1 MEEENIDFIQKFNYS
16 NSFWENTDV
25 LFQHSKQKFDEYLNI
40 SDLYLKLSNSLNDFS
55 ESLLD
60 ITRNIQDSE
69 IDYESTRSNGVLKV
83 INFIHRISQNL
94 KKFSKSLIN
103 ISSKMNE
110 KVEVYQSRRENENQ
124 CKENYN
130 KYKDNLR
137 KLNLRQDIYNDAV
150 ESVIENFLYN
160 KYKEMKN
167 PIDLKPK
174 LENLNKKKQEYKS
187 EVKKC
192 EEQRNEYIKTQF
204 DILEKEEEFEKECT
218 EEIKSNLINTFNF
231 FNQFLENIKVDEDTM
246 RSIEKINGI
255 RDIHFFA
262 ENNKDI
268 MSSPPRIIFQE
279 YNQDMDKYFNFDIIK
294 NKMKNKSSEE
304 SLIIKKEMAV
314 EVNKFL
320 EQSVFAIDEKKDTIT
335 KYSQICDDILNK
347 KLKEEDY
354 NFIINEFESKYTDFM
369 EWKRVTI
376 KEQNYIKVGSGWD
389 DRFESMHIFLHIF
402 NKLRM
407 YNKQL
412 EKGNFDYYVKIMNK
426 IIELNDGEEVD
437 YDLCDLVIILAS
449 TFYTMENKEGKEE
462 KIYAAEEIK
471 NCKLFQSFEFWV
483 GLVKNQ
489 LNEEIIKD
497 RLKEKQFERRKSFFN
512 NINKSLTNLNININF
527 NLGKKKEE
535 NKVNVNKYN
544 KLLMAKLMSVSY
556 NLVQFVSSSDTL
568 NKALYNIFRFYK
580 LSINDKKTVVEMLKF
595 QTMNEGYDYLNLDED
610 LLYKNKFEN
619 YIRKENEDKND
630 ENENITIEKEENKEN
645 EKNEIINELYKDETE
660 EDKEKKEEK
669 EEIEEKENDYDED
682 NIQQININDE
692 IKKAS

>member
-94 KKFSKSLIN
+94 KKFAKSLIN

-130 KYKDNLR
+130 KYKENLR

-218 EEIKSNLINTFNF
+218 EVIKSNLINTFNF

-304 SLIIKKEMAV
+304 CLIIKKEMAV

-412 EKGNFDYYVKIMNK
+412 EKGNFDYYVKIMKK

-449 TFYTMENKEGKEE
+449 TFYTLESKDGKEE

-471 NCKLFQSFEFWV
+471 NSKLFQSFEFWV

-512 NINKSLTNLNININF
+512 NINKSLTNLNINLNF
-527 NLGKKKEE
+527 NLGKKKED
-535 NKVNVNKYN
+535 NKVNVDKYN

-556 NLVQFVSSSDTL
+556 NLVQFVSSSDRL

-580 LSINDKKTVVEMLKF
+580 LSISDKKTVVEMLKF
-595 QTMNEGYDYLNLDED
+595 QIMNEGYNYLNLDED
-610 LLYKNKFEN
+610 LLYKNKFDN
-619 YIRKENEDKND
+619 YIKKETDERND
-630 ENENITIEKEENKEN
+630 NNENITVEKEETKEN
-645 EKNEIINELYKDETE
+645 EKKENEIISELYSDEI
-660 EDKEKKEEK
+660 KEEK
-669 EEIEEKENDYDED
+669 ENKESQNENENEFDED
-682 NIQQININDE
+682 NIQPININEE
-692 IKKAS
+692 IKKVS

>member
-1 MEEENIDFIQKFNYS
+1 
-16 NSFWENTDV
+16 
-25 LFQHSKQKFDEYLNI
+25 
-40 SDLYLKLSNSLNDFS
+40 
-55 ESLLD
+55 
-60 ITRNIQDSE
+60 
-69 IDYESTRSNGVLKV
+69 
-83 INFIHRISQNL
+83 
-94 KKFSKSLIN
+94 
-103 ISSKMNE
+103 MNE
-110 KVEVYQSRRENENQ
+110 KVEIYQSRREFENQ

-160 KYKEMKN
+160 KYKETKTQ
-167 PIDLKPK
+167 IDLKSK
-174 LENLNKKKQEYKS
+174 LDNLNKKKQEYKS

-192 EEQRNEYIKTQF
+192 EEQRNEFIKTQV

-218 EEIKSNLINTFNF
+218 EQIKTNFKNTFNF
-231 FNQFLENIKVDEDTM
+231 YNQFLENIKIDEDTL
-246 RSIEKINGI
+246 RSIEKISGI
-255 RDIHFFA
+255 KDIHLFS

-279 YNQDMDKYFNFDIIK
+279 YNQDMDKYFNFDVIKSKIK
-294 NKMKNKSSEE
+294 NKSNEE
-304 SLIIKKEMAV
+304 SLIIKKEIAT

-320 EQSVFAIDEKKDTIT
+320 EQSVFAIDEKKDVIT

-347 KLKEEDY
+347 ILKEEDY

-412 EKGNFDYYVKIMNK
+412 EKSNFDYYVKIMNK

-449 TFYTMENKEGKEE
+449 TFYTLESKDVKEE

-471 NCKLFQSFEFWV
+471 NSKLFQSFEFWV

-512 NINKSLTNLNININF
+512 NINKSLTNLNINLNF
-527 NLGKKKEE
+527 NLGKKKED
-535 NKVNVNKYN
+535 NKVNVDKYN

-580 LSINDKKTVVEMLKF
+580 LSISDKKTVVEMLKF
-595 QTMNEGYDYLNLDED
+595 QIMNEGYNYLNLDED
-610 LLYKNKFEN
+610 LLYKNKFDN
-619 YIRKENEDKND
+619 YIKKETDERND
-630 ENENITIEKEENKEN
+630 NNENITVEKEEIKEN
-645 EKNEIINELYKDETE
+645 EKNENEIINELYSDEI
-660 EDKEKKEEK
+660 KEEK
-669 EEIEEKENDYDED
+669 ENKENQNENENEFDED
-682 NIQQININDE
+682 NIQPININEE
-692 IKKAS
+692 IKKVS

>member
-1 MEEENIDFIQKFNYS
+1 MDEENLDFIQKFNYS

-25 LFQHSKQKFDEYLNI
+25 LYQHSKQRFDEFLNI
-40 SDLYLKLSNSLNDFS
+40 SDLYIKLSNSLNDFS

-103 ISSKMNE
+103 ISTKMNE
-110 KVEVYQSRRENENQ
+110 KVEIYQSRREFENQ

-160 KYKEMKN
+160 KYKETKT
-167 PIDLKPK
+167 PIDLKSK
-174 LENLNKKKQEYKS
+174 LDNLNKKKQEYKS

-192 EEQRNEYIKTQF
+192 EEQRNEFIKTQV

-218 EEIKSNLINTFNF
+218 EQIKTNFKNTFNF
-231 FNQFLENIKVDEDTM
+231 YNQFLENIKIDEDTL
-246 RSIEKINGI
+246 RSIEKISGI
-255 RDIHFFA
+255 KDIHLFS

-279 YNQDMDKYFNFDIIK
+279 YNQDMDKYFNFDVIK
-294 NKMKNKSSEE
+294 NKIKNKSNEE
-304 SLIIKKEMAV
+304 SLIIKKEIAT

-320 EQSVFAIDEKKDTIT
+320 EQSVFTIDEKKDVIT

-412 EKGNFDYYVKIMNK
+412 EKSNFDYYVKIMNK

-449 TFYTMENKEGKEE
+449 TFYTLESKDGKEE

-471 NCKLFQSFEFWV
+471 NSKLFQSFEFWV

-489 LNEEIIKD
+489 LNEKIIKD

-512 NINKSLTNLNININF
+512 NINKSLTNLNINLNF
-527 NLGKKKEE
+527 NLGKKKED
-535 NKVNVNKYN
+535 NKVNVDKYN

-580 LSINDKKTVVEMLKF
+580 LSISDKKTVVEMLKF
-595 QTMNEGYDYLNLDED
+595 QIMNEGYNYLNLDED
-610 LLYKNKFEN
+610 LLYKNKFDN
-619 YIRKENEDKND
+619 YIKKEIDERND
-630 ENENITIEKEENKEN
+630 NNENITVEKEETKED
-645 EKNEIINELYKDETE
+645 EKNESEIINELYSDEI
-660 EDKEKKEEK
+660 KEEK
-669 EEIEEKENDYDED
+669 ENKESQNENENEFDEE
-682 NIQQININDE
+682 NIQPINLNEE
-692 IKKAS
+692 IKKVS

>member
-1 MEEENIDFIQKFNYS
+1 MDEENLDFIQKFNYS

-25 LFQHSKQKFDEYLNI
+25 LYQHSKQRFDEFLNI
-40 SDLYLKLSNSLNDFS
+40 SDLYIKLSNSLNDFS

-103 ISSKMNE
+103 ISTKMNE
-110 KVEVYQSRRENENQ
+110 KVEIYQSRREFENQ

-160 KYKEMKN
+160 KYKETKTQ
-167 PIDLKPK
+167 IDLKSK
-174 LENLNKKKQEYKS
+174 LDNLNKKKQEYKS

-192 EEQRNEYIKTQF
+192 EEQRNEFIKTQV

-218 EEIKSNLINTFNF
+218 EQIKTNFKNTFNF
-231 FNQFLENIKVDEDTM
+231 YNQFLENIKIDEDTL
-246 RSIEKINGI
+246 RSIEKISGI
-255 RDIHFFA
+255 KDIHLFS

-279 YNQDMDKYFNFDIIK
+279 YNQDMDKYFNFDVIKSKIK
-294 NKMKNKSSEE
+294 NKSNEE
-304 SLIIKKEMAV
+304 SLIIKKEIAT

-320 EQSVFAIDEKKDTIT
+320 EQSVFAIDEKKDVIT

-376 KEQNYIKVGSGWD
+376 KEHNYIKVGSGWD

-412 EKGNFDYYVKIMNK
+412 EKSNFDYYVKIMNK

-449 TFYTMENKEGKEE
+449 TFYTLESKDGKEE

-471 NCKLFQSFEFWV
+471 NSKLFQSFEFWV

-512 NINKSLTNLNININF
+512 NINKSLTNLNINLNF
-527 NLGKKKEE
+527 NLGKKKED
-535 NKVNVNKYN
+535 NKVNVDKYN

-580 LSINDKKTVVEMLKF
+580 LSISDKKTVVEMLKF
-595 QTMNEGYDYLNLDED
+595 QIMNEGYNYLNLDED
-610 LLYKNKFEN
+610 LLYKNKFDN
-619 YIRKENEDKND
+619 FIKKENDERND
-630 ENENITIEKEENKEN
+630 NNENITIEKEETKEN
-645 EKNEIINELYKDETE
+645 EKNESEIISELYSDEI
-660 EDKEKKEEK
+660 KEEK
-669 EEIEEKENDYDED
+669 ESKESQNENENEFDED
-682 NIQQININDE
+682 NIQPININEE
-692 IKKAS
+692 IKKVS